1 MVREEK
7 VVLDTSRDVFRS
19 LTGKEWYRTIGFKEL
34 AIVQGAL
41 GGSYRQTARRLDRFR
56 HQGKVT
62 PLSTTQDFLE
72 AEGQAAER
80 ALQQEARRVLQAE
93 GLRDT
98 TLAPRT
104 PRKAA
109 SAVCLAP
116 EVVDEAVRKVAP
128 DEATLEVMRAN
139 PVRYEDPSVAV
150 QVSIDEVVAKKQRE
164 HRRKAG
170 STDSDDDAE
179 DEGDTDETPD
189 PESLK
194 RVHTTV
200 AHVQMPQGTRIYASG
215 DLMSTCLLVLACLTA
230 NRHLRSTWNFHV
242 DGLTSLQD
250 TLLRV
255 FAWVG
260 TVQLILDWFHLVK
273 KCRERLSSAMNDRH
287 ERNAMVKLLVRRLW
301 FGDVD
306 GAIALVRAIDRR
318 FIKDSRAQERL
329 IGYFERNRPYI
340 PCYAVRKELGLR
352 NSSNRGEKA
361 NDRMV
366 SSRQKHNGMAWS
378 QSGSSALATLQTLVA
393 NDNQA
398 EWFETRSVNFRLAS

>member
-1 MVREEK
+1 VREAR
-7 VVLDTSRDVFRS
+7 VVLDTSRDLFRG

-72 AEGQAAER
+72 AEGQAADR
-80 ALQQEARRVLQAE
+80 ALQQEARRVLVEE
-93 GLRDT
+93 GLQDT
-98 TLAPRT
+98 TLGPRE
-104 PRKAA
+104 PREAA
-109 SAVCLAP
+109 NAVCLAP
-116 EVVDEAVRKVAP
+116 EVVDEALRKVAP
-128 DEATLEVMRAN
+128 DEATREIMRAN
-139 PVRYEDPSVAV
+139 PVRYEDPGVAV

-179 DEGDTDETPD
+179 DVEDTDETPD
-189 PESLK
+189 AESLK

-200 AHVQMPQGTRIYASG
+200 AHVQMPHGTRVYASG

-287 ERNAMVKLLVRRLW
+287 ERNATVKLLVRRLW
-301 FGDVD
+301 LGDVD
-306 GAIALVRAIDRR
+306 GAIALVRAIDPR
-318 FIKDSRAQERL
+318 FIKDSKAQERL

-361 NDRMV
+361 NDRVV

-398 EWFETRSVNFRLAS
+398 EWFETRSVDFRLAS